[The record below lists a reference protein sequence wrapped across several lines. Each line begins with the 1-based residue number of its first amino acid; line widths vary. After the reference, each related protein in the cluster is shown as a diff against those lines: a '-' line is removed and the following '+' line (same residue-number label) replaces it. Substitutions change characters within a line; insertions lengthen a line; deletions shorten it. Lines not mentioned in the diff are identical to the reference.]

1 MILYDILFPVE
12 FNLANLELF
21 INVILKSDPVFQSP
35 FNPFHIGI
43 CNLHI
48 FSVCFFINGS
58 ASKSKRKCSTELVLG
73 QTLWDSTW
81 NAQFASK

>member
-1 MILYDILFPVE
+1 MIYFSLLNLI
-12 FNLANLELF
+12 FNLQLLNLIELF
-21 INVILKSDPVFQSP
+21 INIILKSDPVFQST

-43 CNLHI
+43 YNLHI

-73 QTLWDSTW
+73 QTLWDST
-81 NAQFASK
+81 